1 MIAFKLG
8 ARCLKMSNT
17 SNQRKAALV
26 PPKSKTTFGKGGSL
40 TTRLPIPLAHLSYGE
55 MCMIQQIAHSNA
67 NALNTKC
74 WKELYDEILPPI
86 YKMHGIVESRKAKE
100 AQLVLL
106 EHVNFHRGIRK
117 NRP

>member
-1 MIAFKLG
+1 
-8 ARCLKMSNT
+8 MSNT

-26 PPKSKTTFGKGGSL
+26 PPKGGSL
-40 TTRLPIPLAHLSYGE
+40 TTRLPIPLAHLSYQE